1 MVKIQKVSIF
11 LRNPAVSRGKFL
23 TFEGIDGCGKS
34 TQVRGLERTL
44 NEKGKPTLLLREPGG
59 TLISEDIR
67 KVLLN
72 PDNSTMAPENEAL
85 LMAASRSQ
93 LLKEVILP
101 HLEKGTI
108 VLCDRYID
116 STMAYQGFGRALPHD
131 WLRQINR
138 LAFELAVPD
147 RTFLF
152 DIPVDEALS
161 RLGNRQRDRIEATGV
176 DFLEKV
182 RNGFLSLAEQE
193 SDRYIVLD
201 GQKQTEELEE
211 EILTQ
216 VLRIIS

>member
-1 MVKIQKVSIF
+1 M
-11 LRNPAVSRGKFL
+11 SRGLFI

-34 TQVRGLERTL
+34 TQAWGLERRL
-44 NEKGKPTLLLREPGG
+44 EKEGNAPLLLREPGG
-59 TLISEDIR
+59 TPISEDIR

-72 PDNSTMAPENEAL
+72 PDNSSMAPENEAL
-85 LMAASRSQ
+85 LLAASRSQ
-93 LLKEVILP
+93 LLKEVIVP

-116 STMAYQGFGRALPHD
+116 STLAYQGFGRDLPQK

-138 LAFELAVPD
+138 LAFELAIPD
-147 RTFLF
+147 KTFLF
-152 DIPVDEALS
+152 DLPVDVALS

-182 RNGFLSLAEQE
+182 RNGFLTLAEQE
-193 SDRYIVLD
+193 SDRYIILD
-201 GQKQTEELEE
+201 GQNQSEELEKD
-211 EILTQ
+211 ISSQ

>member
-1 MVKIQKVSIF
+1 M
-11 LRNPAVSRGKFL
+11 SRGLFI

-34 TQVRGLERTL
+34 TQARGLERRL
-44 NEKGKPTLLLREPGG
+44 EEEGNAPLLLREPGG
-59 TLISEDIR
+59 TPISEDIR

-72 PDNSTMAPENEAL
+72 PDNSSMAPENEAL
-85 LMAASRSQ
+85 LLAASRSQ
-93 LLKEVILP
+93 LLIEVIVP

-116 STMAYQGFGRALPHD
+116 STLAYQGFGRDLPQK

-138 LAFELAVPD
+138 LAFELAIPD
-147 RTFLF
+147 KTFLF
-152 DIPVDEALS
+152 DLPVDVALS

-182 RNGFLSLAEQE
+182 RNGFLTLAEQE
-193 SDRYIVLD
+193 SDRYIILD
-201 GQKQTEELEE
+201 GQNQSEELEKD
-211 EILTQ
+211 ISSQ